1 MKKLNQLETE
11 KSELKQVI
19 ENMNETLNNLLRIVK
34 LKGVYILLPFRW
46 SKMIEKFS

>member
-34 LKGVYILLPFRW
+34 LKGV
-46 SKMIEKFS
+46 